1 MTQGEPIG
9 ERVIAPRRQETL
21 YDASDEAWAEEVGE
35 AVLAAGHL
43 ARALRELALDR
54 GHVGLLPTL
63 DAIQKIKDEL
73 ADVYR
78 SEIIRSRRD

>member
-1 MTQGEPIG
+1 MTQGEDEVRTPHSF
-9 ERVIAPRRQETL
+9 AQLTL
-21 YDASDEAWAEEVGE
+21 YDSCDEQWAEEVGE

-54 GHVGLLPTL
+54 GHVGLLGTL
-63 DAIQKIKDEL
+63 EQIQKIKDEL

-78 SEIIRSRRD
+78 SEIVRARRG